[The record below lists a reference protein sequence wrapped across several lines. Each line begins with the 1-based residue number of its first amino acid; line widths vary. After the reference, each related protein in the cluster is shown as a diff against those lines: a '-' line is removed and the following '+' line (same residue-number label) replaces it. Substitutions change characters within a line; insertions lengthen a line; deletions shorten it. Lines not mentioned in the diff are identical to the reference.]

1 MRNVPG
7 PNLRRRRRLRL
18 RLHLH
23 LRPAYLVVLLPLLKS
38 AVLTVLLPARP
49 ALPA

>member
-1 MRNVPG
+1 MVHLLQPYRP
-7 PNLRRRRRLRL
+7 PRLRL
-18 RLHLH
+18 HLHLHLH

-49 ALPA
+49 ALPE